1 MNCEVPRKA
10 QKRQQPIGGT
20 SNGKVSQRSWLSG
33 GALKDERSF
42 IRPGQWEEVEVNYSR
57 EGLCEFQVEGEGP
70 GYSGMLSTSACIC
83 EACIWVWG
91 NRASGKDQP
100 KMKLDRKAKAK
111 F

>member
-20 SNGKVSQRSWLSG
+20 GNGKVSQRSWLSG

-70 GYSGMLSTSACIC
+70 GYSEYFCVYLRGVHLGWGQQGQWEGPAQD
-83 EACIWVWG
+83 EAG
-91 NRASGKDQP
+91 
-100 KMKLDRKAKAK
+100 
-111 F
+111 